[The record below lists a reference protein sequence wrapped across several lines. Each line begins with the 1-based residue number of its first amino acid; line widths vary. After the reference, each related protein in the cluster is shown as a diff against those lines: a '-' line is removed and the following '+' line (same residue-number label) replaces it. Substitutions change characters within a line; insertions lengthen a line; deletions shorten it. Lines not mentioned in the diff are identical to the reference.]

1 MGYYYLPDASSSMSW
16 LNVRKIDLDFCRCS
30 SGAGKARRGNH
41 VRNAAAQLLRQRR
54 RRTLAWHHFRQE
66 IVLEH
71 ILLLYKS
78 HSFTFANH
86 SVGKQFEKVSLLFS
100 YVFPSNKGIQSV
112 WKWLKMSHFNVL
124 ILAFF
129 TYFCLVTLFERK
141 PQGFKNSPN
150 WTIFGIFNLL
160 STQNV
165 IVARFARNVKLF
177 FFPAKIV
184 ALP

>member
-71 ILLLYKS
+71 ILLPYKS

-86 SVGKQFEKVSLLFS
+86 SVGKQIEKVSLFS
-100 YVFPSNKGIQSV
+100 DVFPSNKRI
-112 WKWLKMSHFNVL
+112 
-124 ILAFF
+124 
-129 TYFCLVTLFERK
+129 
-141 PQGFKNSPN
+141 
-150 WTIFGIFNLL
+150 
-160 STQNV
+160 STQ
-165 IVARFARNVKLF
+165 FLK
-177 FFPAKIV
+177 P
-184 ALP
+184 